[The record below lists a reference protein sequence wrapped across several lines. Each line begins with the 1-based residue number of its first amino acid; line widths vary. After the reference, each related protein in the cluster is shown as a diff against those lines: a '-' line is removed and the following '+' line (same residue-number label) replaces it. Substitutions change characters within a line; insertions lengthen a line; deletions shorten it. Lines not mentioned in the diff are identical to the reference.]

1 MCLFV
6 DTVAVNEG
14 GKLLY
19 LCEIPFDA
27 TVETVQKKVLVNF
40 KYSDMQHCHCSE
52 NMNRQRRLHKKT
64 GI

>member
-27 TVETVQKKVLVNF
+27 TVETVQKKVLVSF
-40 KYSDMQHCHCSE
+40 KYSDTTAFSLLWKHEQAE
-52 NMNRQRRLHKKT
+52 ATAQKT